1 MNTPIADIISLA
13 DTINDLSI
21 RIAGGLSWDSMYFG
35 YNTPDDAIAAYI
47 ELREK
52 MTTMFS
58 YENATALQAFAL
70 ETNKNW
76 QELEETKNLT
86 PAELGCDYPA

>member
-1 MNTPIADIISLA
+1 METPIADIISLA

-21 RIAGGLSWDSMYFG
+21 RIAGGLSWDSDYG
-35 YNTPDDAIAAYI
+35 TADDAVLAYI

-52 MTTMFS
+52 MIAMFS

-70 ETNKNW
+70 KTNKNW
-76 QELEETKNLT
+76 EELEETKNLT
-86 PAELGCDYPA
+86 PTELGCDYPM